1 MAATDFQEKMKAA
14 VKLVLYLP
22 HLPLDFVF
30 CKLHGLKWSKD
41 WRLMGWPLIQ
51 KARGAKIEIGRR
63 FLAVSKSRYNSW
75 GVIQPVIIK
84 ARRPGCLIRI
94 GDDVGLSGCTI
105 TAIKRII
112 IGSEVLVG
120 SGVIIADNDAHS
132 INPECRRYSKE
143 ITSDPVIIKDNV
155 FIGARAMILKGV
167 TVGSG
172 AVVGAGSV
180 VTRDVPDYAIV
191 AGNPARVFGDSRRKS

>member
-1 MAATDFQEKMKAA
+1 MVAPDFQEEAKTI

-22 HLPLDFVF
+22 HLPLDFMF
-30 CKLHGLKWSKD
+30 CRLHGLKWSND

-51 KARGAKIEIGRR
+51 KARGAKIEIGQR
-63 FLAVSKSRYNSW
+63 FFAVSKSRYNSW

-105 TAIKRII
+105 TAIKKIMV
-112 IGSEVLVG
+112 GNKVLVG

-143 ITSDPVIIKDNV
+143 ITSEPVIIKDNV

-167 TVGSG
+167 TVGTG

>member
-1 MAATDFQEKMKAA
+1 MVAPDFQEEAKTI

-22 HLPLDFVF
+22 HLPLDLMF
-30 CKLHGLKWSKD
+30 CRLHGLKWSND

-51 KARGAKIEIGRR
+51 KARGAKIEIGQR
-63 FLAVSKSRYNSW
+63 FFAVSKSRYNSW
-75 GVIQPVIIK
+75 GVIQSVIIK

-105 TAIKRII
+105 TAIKKII

-132 INPECRRYSKE
+132 INPERRRYSKE
-143 ITSDPVIIKDNV
+143 ITSEPVIIKDNV

-167 TVGSG
+167 TVGTG

-191 AGNPARVFGDSRRKS
+191 AGNPARVLGDSRRKS

>member
-1 MAATDFQEKMKAA
+1 MVAPDFQEEAKTI

-22 HLPLDFVF
+22 HLPLDLMF
-30 CKLHGLKWSKD
+30 CRLHGLKWSND

-51 KARGAKIEIGRR
+51 KARGAKIEIGQR
-63 FLAVSKSRYNSW
+63 FFAVSKSRYNSW

-105 TAIKRII
+105 TAIKKIMV
-112 IGSEVLVG
+112 GNKVLVG

-143 ITSDPVIIKDNV
+143 ITSEPVIIKDNV

-167 TVGSG
+167 TVGTG

-191 AGNPARVFGDSRRKS
+191 AGNPARVLGDSRRKS